1 MRKTKITALLLGILV
16 GVSALS
22 GCSGEEENSME
33 YVDVGALQNA
43 SLPEISAVSFET
55 GGNSGADPDNSSTAN
70 SGNSSTG
77 NSDNSTTSQSGD
89 QSSDNSGGASS
100 GESGG
105 ASSGDSAGGAPAGNK
120 TAEIVIPKTSEY
132 GIYIAEF
139 CDFDPEKVKTALLG
153 DVSVTP
159 EVFDLPD
166 RRNNVNYKAYEWNT
180 GDVSLHADSHVS
192 IIHLT
197 SELQHVVNRIF
208 CAPDHNHDGNIEE
221 FKRLDEPLDFCTPEQ
236 AVNDI
241 RGKLAQCGINVSA
254 NADVYALHRDEMQ
267 PMVDELCAEGR
278 FDDPKDALKGLDAKP
293 LTSYTL
299 DKSDE
304 CYYIVFN
311 EEFGG
316 VPVYKYQFQYKTIK
330 DLVIIHPEIYA
341 VYTADGLKG
350 LMVSEYRGNITE
362 SEKVT
367 QLITP
372 QSAVQ
377 AVTAKYSDMGAS
389 EVEFDK
395 VELMYVVTP
404 NTIDGKINVLKAK
417 LTPVWVCTVY
427 YTIWTA
433 GKKQDANGN
442 VTVVEDYFTSKET
455 VLIDAVT
462 GAEII

>member
-43 SLPEISAVSFET
+43 SLPEISAVNFET

-70 SGNSSTG
+70 SGNSSGG
-77 NSDNSTTSQSGD
+77 NSDNSTTSQSGG

-100 GESGG
+100 GESG
-105 ASSGDSAGGAPAGNK
+105 ASSGDSASGAPAGNK

-132 GIYIAEF
+132 GVYIAEF
-139 CDFDPEKVKTALLG
+139 GDFDPEKVKTALLG
-153 DVSVTP
+153 EVSVTP
-159 EVFDLPD
+159 EVFDLHD
-166 RRNNVNYKAYEWNT
+166 RYNNVDYKAYEWNT
-180 GDVSLHADSHVS
+180 GDVSLHADSHTS

-197 SELQHVVNRIF
+197 SELQHVVNRILWVP
-208 CAPDHNHDGNIEE
+208 ADDHDGNIEE

-236 AVNDI
+236 AVSDI
-241 RGKLAQCGINVSA
+241 RGKLAECGFNVSA
-254 NADVYALHRDEMQ
+254 NADVYALHQDEMQ
-267 PMVDELCAEGR
+267 RMVDELCAEGH
-278 FDDPKDALKGLDAKP
+278 FDDPKDALKGRDAKS
-293 LTSYTL
+293 LTSYPL

-389 EVEFDK
+389 KVEFDK

-417 LTPVWVCTVY
+417 LTPAWVCTVY
-427 YTIWTA
+427 YTEWRKDKRQGA
-433 GKKQDANGN
+433 DGN
-442 VTVVEDYFTSKET
+442 VTVGEGYFTGKQT